1 MKTKLEFVPTL
12 IDAFAIGTKNIASLV
27 LTVVFYVLTC
37 WIPYLNVGTT
47 IALASLPG
55 KLASG
60 KVINPT
66 YIFDAVYRK
75 NMGNFFLLLGLELM
89 ILFPAFLFGIV
100 PGYVLSIAY
109 SLALYIMVDDGITPM
124 DALHSSYKATDGY
137 KWKIFFLELAFGIIS
152 GILFLIIS
160 GIANLINVGFITFV
174 LYVLLIMVVLA
185 ASIALSAVIYREL
198 WLKKDQVEEVS
209 ETAAEL

>member
-185 ASIALSAVIYREL
+185 ASIALSAFIYREL

>member
-137 KWKIFFLELAFGIIS
+137 KWKIFFLELAFCIIS